1 MTRRIGSASVMAE
14 LAADGFRSGKILYRG
29 QPIGSFVTHGDS
41 KRRTVYASRI
51 YRPIRIE
58 VQGLKRSS
66 MLAAVAKEIAAA
78 MNGGLWVSLP
88 EADSIQS

>member
-1 MTRRIGSASVMAE
+1 MTRRIGIAGVKGD
-14 LAADGFRSGKILYRG
+14 LATDGFRSGKILYQG

-41 KRRTVYASRI
+41 QGRTVYASRI

-78 MNGGLWVSLP
+78 MNGGLWVSPP
-88 EADSIQS
+88 EAGSIQS